1 MVQFHYPCPDCRT
14 TTSLHAPDCRFDG
27 TPWHEI
33 ELAYTN
39 ILSTLATGAK
49 REGHLR
55 EQSPDRWD
63 RLHSAALS
71 RLRHDQRVRETA
83 SGALELLSPAAFR
96 EQVAVP
102 TQEPLQTIYE
112 EGSVPGCHDH
122 ALFALIAYY
131 EMVGFSWG
139 DTRERVVDW
148 LRESGTWDRGGF
160 EEGSPEAVVDSK
172 RHVYIRGYGWRQ
184 AAEEAAAVIRR
195 RR

>member
-1 MVQFHYPCPDCRT
+1 MQFQYPCPNCRT

-33 ELAYTN
+33 ETAYID
-39 ILSTLATGAK
+39 ILSTLTTGAMP
-49 REGHLR
+49 EGRLR
-55 EQSPDRWD
+55 ERSPGRWD

-71 RLRHDQRVRETA
+71 RLRSDKRIQET
-83 SGALELLSPAAFR
+83 SGGALELLSPAAFR

-102 TQEPLQTIYE
+102 SQGPLQLIYE

-131 EMVGFSWG
+131 EMVGFSWEE
-139 DTRERVVDW
+139 TREQVVDW
-148 LRESGTWDRGGF
+148 LRESGTWNRGGF
-160 EEGSPEAVVDSK
+160 EEGSPDEAVENK
-172 RHVYIRGYGWRQ
+172 RHVYVRGYGWRQ

-195 RR
+195 RG

>member
-1 MVQFHYPCPDCRT
+1 VQFQYPCPNCRT

-33 ELAYTN
+33 ETAYID
-39 ILSTLATGAK
+39 ILSTLTTGAM
-49 REGHLR
+49 REGRLR
-55 EQSPDRWD
+55 ERSPGQWD

-71 RLRHDQRVRETA
+71 RLRSDKRIQETPG
-83 SGALELLSPAAFR
+83 GALELLSPAAFR

-102 TQEPLQTIYE
+102 SQGSLQIIYE

-131 EMVGFSWG
+131 EMVGFSWEE
-139 DTRERVVDW
+139 TREQVVDW
-148 LRESGTWDRGGF
+148 LRESGAWNRGGF
-160 EEGSPEAVVDSK
+160 EEGSPGEAVENK
-172 RHVYIRGYGWRQ
+172 RHVYVRGYGWRQ

-195 RR
+195 RG